1 MSSTLLLAML
11 YTDLDDRDGSW
22 FWIGTGISLAHT
34 IGLHRASNYSSMPS
48 KPFSA
53 RLRQLWRRTWW
64 CLFYREVWLA
74 QGFGRPMR
82 VSIDDCDEIMPDT
95 EEVLEELGDLPAHL
109 YEKYLPPHI
118 ATLIDMWIIL
128 VRLCIEL
135 ADVLTTHYRPRSSL
149 PEPYILREQEA
160 RILELRN
167 RLPTGVSNLP
177 TVVLTHLCHL
187 ELYFNCV
194 LIVLYRPLMA
204 VSSIKMPSQE
214 HISCRKECIVKA
226 KAAASDTT
234 SIINR
239 LMLLNAIDKSP
250 SMFVSAT
257 MTAMQILV
265 FEIRNASGLD
275 KSYATH
281 QLDLHQ
287 LVLGELRKTYWTA
300 DLQYNLFFEVLKVL
314 DGAESGDSSNS
325 LRTPANER
333 SSDREDHAQAQHE
346 SNGPGLFE
354 GDHGLAAAHA
364 SMDDFFGMFNPFM
377 GLPSYGEELRFEDP

>member
-1 MSSTLLLAML
+1 
-11 YTDLDDRDGSW
+11 
-22 FWIGTGISLAHT
+22 
-34 IGLHRASNYSSMPS
+34 
-48 KPFSA
+48 
-53 RLRQLWRRTWW
+53 
-64 CLFYREVWLA
+64 
-74 QGFGRPMR
+74 MR
-82 VSIDDCDEIMPDT
+82 VSIDDCDEVVPDT
-95 EEVLEELGDLPAHL
+95 EEVLEELRDVPVHL
-109 YEKYLPPHI
+109 YEKYLPPHV

-135 ADVLTTHYRPRSSL
+135 ADILTVHYRPRSGL
-149 PEPYILREQEA
+149 PEPYILRDQES

-177 TVVLTHLCHL
+177 AVVLIHLCHL

-204 VSSIKMPSQE
+204 LPYLKMPSQE
-214 HISCRKECIVKA
+214 HISCRKECIIKA

-234 SIINR
+234 SILNR

-265 FEIRNASGLD
+265 FEIRSASGLD

-314 DGAESGDSSNS
+314 DGLETGDNINPM
-325 LRTPANER
+325 RTPANER
-333 SSDREDHAQAQHE
+333 LSDKDENIQPQNE

-377 GLPSYGEELRFEDP
+377 GLPSYGEELRFVKTAPASLLTDYQQQPCELGSESASIDGGSGHS